1 MELLMKLDG
10 IFQENMTETLKG
22 SEMKTEIMNNLQQIF
37 EQNLVD
43 IEQAKENGRAAIG
56 FYCLYSPTEI
66 AVAAGAIPLPLCG
79 TRNDPIAAAE
89 ETLPRNLCPLIKS
102 SYGFAVS
109 DTCAFFRASD
119 IIIGDTTC
127 DGKKKM
133 FELLSREKTTHVL
146 QLPQNQDTEMSM
158 SLWRSELDR
167 FKEIIEDTSGATID
181 DESLRSAISLM
192 NRERKARKG
201 LMDVNKTKPAL
212 LKGTQMLEILFKIGF
227 LADKEKGISFME
239 EVTAEAKKGTFLE
252 DTPAPGKAKRIL
264 LTGVPVGLG
273 SDKVVKIVEQLGADV
288 VAFENCSGYKQAFTV
303 DESKPP
309 MEALAEQYLATP
321 CSVMSPNEGRFELLK
336 EMIRDFQVDGVID
349 LTWQACHTYNVEA
362 FLVDETVQENFG
374 FPTLH
379 LETDYAES
387 DTEQLRVRIEAY
399 LEML

>member
-43 IEQAKENGRAAIG
+43 IEQAKENGRAAVG

-79 TRNDPIAAAE
+79 TRNEPIAAAE

-109 DTCAFFRASD
+109 DTCVFFRASD
-119 IIIGDTTC
+119 IIVGDTTC

-239 EVTAEAKKGTFLE
+239 EVTAEAKKGIFLE

>member
-1 MELLMKLDG
+1 
-10 IFQENMTETLKG
+10 
-22 SEMKTEIMNNLQQIF
+22 MKTEIMNNLQQIS

-43 IEQAKENGRAAIG
+43 IEKAKEQGRPVVG

-79 TRNDPIAAAE
+79 TRNDPIAVAE

-133 FELLSREKTTHVL
+133 FELLSRQKKTHVL
-146 QLPQNQDTEMSM
+146 QLPQNQNTEMSM
-158 SLWRSELDR
+158 SLWQSELER
-167 FKEIIEDTSGATID
+167 FKAIIEDASGATID
-181 DESLRSAISLM
+181 EASLRSAIRLM
-192 NRERKARKG
+192 NRERLARKA
-201 LMDVNKTKPAL
+201 LMDVNKTRPAP

-227 LADKEKGISFME
+227 LADKEAGISFME
-239 EVTAEAKKGTFLE
+239 AVTEEAKKGTFLV
-252 DTPAPGKAKRIL
+252 DTPTPGKAKRIL

-273 SDKVVKIVEQLGADV
+273 SDKVVRIVEQLGADV

-303 DESKPP
+303 DENRAP

-362 FLVDETVQENFG
+362 FLVDERVQKNFG